1 MHLTDSA
8 VRRQLFLDVLDGTKA
23 LVSMSGIFHVPPQK
37 KVLRSNSILT
47 SGQVIG
53 FHWPGTPEAAVGRQR
68 SAAAVPAPGLSLC
81 PTPVSSLL
89 GKRYGAERCPV
100 DRAGIL
106 RCVSSQEACLL
117 TGLLSSLS
125 S

>member
-53 FHWPGTPEAAVGRQR
+53 LHWPGTPEAAVGRQR

-89 GKRYGAERCPV
+89 GKRGMGPKGALWIELESCAVSAHRK
-100 DRAGIL
+100 RA
-106 RCVSSQEACLL
+106 C
-117 TGLLSSLS
+117 
-125 S
+125 